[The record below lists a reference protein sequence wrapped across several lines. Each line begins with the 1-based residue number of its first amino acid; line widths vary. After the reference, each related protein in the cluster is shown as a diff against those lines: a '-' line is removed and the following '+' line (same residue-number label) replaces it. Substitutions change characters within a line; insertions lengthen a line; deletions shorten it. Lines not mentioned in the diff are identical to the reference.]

1 MIEGVGT
8 ITNAN
13 QGNTQAVDPQAEA
26 QVEGAADVAKGKVNP
41 TDDVEDSSN
50 ESATYQQTGKQD
62 VPTSGSDE
70 GRIVDLL
77 G

>member
-13 QGNTQAVDPQAEA
+13 QGNTQAVDPQAQP
-26 QVEGAADVAKGKVNP
+26 QVEAAADVAKGKVNP
-41 TDDVEDSSN
+41 ADDVEDSSN
-50 ESATYQQTGKQD
+50 ESASNQQAGKQD
-62 VPTSGSDE
+62 VPTSGSGE
-70 GRIVDLL
+70 ERIVDLL